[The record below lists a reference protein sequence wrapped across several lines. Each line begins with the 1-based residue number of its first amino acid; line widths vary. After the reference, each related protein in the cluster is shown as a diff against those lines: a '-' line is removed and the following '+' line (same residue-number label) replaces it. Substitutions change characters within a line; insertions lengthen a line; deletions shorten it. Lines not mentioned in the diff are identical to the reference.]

1 MPKTKKKTASKA
13 KSKAESKKVDVKSK
27 VENVDKGKMMEFAK
41 SAGKVLGLLLVLLL
55 VDLFVQYLNNDHS
68 VAIVNGERI
77 PRSEYVQTLE
87 TMYGAQIADAMIEE
101 KLVKQLGREEGID
114 IDSDELDEAY
124 TEIEDQLGGAEALES
139 ALEQNNMDASELR
152 EQLKS
157 ELILKKIIEPRL
169 EYTDEDLADFFEQ
182 YKELIYEDT
191 EDVEFED
198 VREEIEEYYVDQK
211 TFEERDTVLGEFQEE
226 SSIQINVAGV
236 GDEVGYRFFGATRN
250 LVTNFLDERN
260 RN

>member
-1 MPKTKKKTASKA
+1 MPKAKKKAATKV
-13 KSKAESKKVDVKSK
+13 ESKKVDVKSK
-27 VENVDKGKMMEFAK
+27 VKSVDKEKFMEFAK
-41 SAGKVLGLLLVLLL
+41 SAGKILGLLLVLLL
-55 VDLFVQYLNNDHS
+55 VDLFVQYLNNNHS

-77 PRSEYVQTLE
+77 PRSEYVETLE
-87 TMYGAQIADAMIEE
+87 RMYGAQIADAMIEE
-101 KLVKQLGREEGID
+101 KLVQQLGESEGVE

-124 TEIEDQLGGAEALES
+124 EEIEDQLGGAEALES

-152 EQLKS
+152 EQLRS
-157 ELILKKIIEPRL
+157 ELVLKKIIQPRL
-169 EYTDEDLADFFEQ
+169 EYTDEDLADFFDE

-191 EDVEFED
+191 DDLDFEE

-226 SSIQINVAGV
+226 STIQMNVLGV
-236 GDEVGYRFFGATRN
+236 GDEIGYRFFGATRN